1 MKRFISILLV
11 LTLVFSIAACGSNGK
26 SHDEASSKADVP
38 ENNVSSEGNA
48 ENPIDLPHVDLTM
61 AFPYINNAPQD
72 IEAVEAAL
80 NKITEEKLNA
90 SLKIVP
96 ISYGA
101 WSEQFNLMMSNPDEK
116 IDLIFTGLTGN
127 TLSSLVSKGY
137 LLELN
142 DLLVGVG
149 APTKEAVGDYTK
161 GCSVNGQIYAIPTLR
176 DLATSTG
183 VMILKEYVDKYNIDT
198 DQIHDWED
206 LTPILEQIKEGE
218 GDNFY
223 PFLMNGGQ
231 YASYTATMF
240 GDILS
245 DGFGA
250 YDPETGKLYNL
261 YASEQ
266 YREALELV
274 NSWNK
279 AGYIAPDA
287 ETTTSTWQE
296 IVLAGKSCIWPNNE
310 KPGQVQ
316 NQSNMVDKEIIGIK
330 LGTDIVTTSSIQ
342 TAMWSIPYQAQDP
355 ERSMMLLNLLFTNE
369 EFFNTICWGIEGV
382 HYQKTDDGHITFADG
397 LDASTSGW
405 YINIGWVLG
414 NQFLSYLWEG
424 NSLDLWEQ
432 TKAYNDSAKLSE
444 CAGFVFDSSPVKN
457 EYAACQ
463 AVVTEYRRGL
473 ETGTKDVTEL
483 DKFIEKLV
491 AAGVDKVIAEKQAQL
506 DAFLGK

>member
-1 MKRFISILLV
+1 
-11 LTLVFSIAACGSNGK
+11 
-26 SHDEASSKADVP
+26 
-38 ENNVSSEGNA
+38 
-48 ENPIDLPHVDLTM
+48 
-61 AFPYINNAPQD
+61 
-72 IEAVEAAL
+72 
-80 NKITEEKLNA
+80 
-90 SLKIVP
+90 
-96 ISYGA
+96 
-101 WSEQFNLMMSNPDEK
+101 
-116 IDLIFTGLTGN
+116 
-127 TLSSLVSKGY
+127 
-137 LLELN
+137 
-142 DLLVGVG
+142 
-149 APTKEAVGDYTK
+149 
-161 GCSVNGQIYAIPTLR
+161 
-176 DLATSTG
+176 
-183 VMILKEYVDKYNIDT
+183 
-198 DQIHDWED
+198 
-206 LTPILEQIKEGE
+206 
-218 GDNFY
+218 
-223 PFLMNGGQ
+223 
-231 YASYTATMF
+231 
-240 GDILS
+240 
-245 DGFGA
+245 
-250 YDPETGKLYNL
+250 
-261 YASEQ
+261 
-266 YREALELV
+266 
-274 NSWNK
+274 
-279 AGYIAPDA
+279 
-287 ETTTSTWQE
+287 
-296 IVLAGKSCIWPNNE
+296 
-310 KPGQVQ
+310 
-316 NQSNMVDKEIIGIK
+316 MVDKEIIGIK